1 MNQRMRLVLGLLLA
15 LVLLTTACG
24 DGSGGGATDG
34 ATDAD
39 DPYGLQEPGVL
50 RVGSDLDFAPFE
62 FIEDGEEKGFDIE
75 LVNEIADRLGL
86 EVEYVNASFDT
97 IFTQLAGGE
106 FDLIVSA
113 ITITDERLETIDF
126 SDPYF
131 AANQAL
137 VVQAGSEIGAVDD
150 LADRDV
156 GAQAGT
162 TGLDYARDNFTESR
176 IVEFPTYPAAFT
188 ALEAGQLDAVLA
200 DLPVAA
206 EEVDGSDGA
215 LEIVEEVDTNELYGL
230 GVQKDQDAL
239 LEAVNEQLAE
249 IIADGTYEELYQTW
263 FAGDVPEQFQS

>member
-1 MNQRMRLVLGLLLA
+1 MNHRFRPIMLA
-15 LVLLTTACG
+15 LVALVMLATACG
-24 DGSGGGATDG
+24 EDTGAS
-34 ATDAD
+34 DAD
-39 DPYGLQEPGVL
+39 NPYGLQEPGVL

-62 FIEDGEEKGFDIE
+62 FVEDGEEKGFDIE
-75 LVNEIADRLGL
+75 LVNEIADRLGV

-137 VVQAGSEIGAVDD
+137 VVQADSEIGGVAD
-150 LADRDV
+150 LTDRDV

-162 TGLDYARDNFTESR
+162 TGLEYARENFTESR
-176 IVEFPTYPAAFT
+176 IVEFPSYPAAFT
-188 ALEAGQLDAVLA
+188 ALEAAQLDAVFA

-206 EEVDGSDGA
+206 DQVDRSDGA
-215 LEIVEEVDTNELYGL
+215 LEVVEEVDTNELYGL

-239 LEAVNEQLAE
+239 LDAVNEQLAE
-249 IIADGTYEELYQTW
+249 IVADGTYEELYRAW
-263 FAGDVPEQFQS
+263 FAGDLPEQFQS